1 MKENISRREPHARSE
16 GLVVR
21 ELPGEV
27 LVYDLERHKAI
38 CLNRTAAVVWKHC
51 DGRTDASGI
60 ARRAGKELGQT
71 VADEVVWL
79 ALDQLW
85 RDNLLRERA
94 ARPQALA
101 GISRR
106 ELMRRAGIAAAV
118 ALPLVASIVAPTA
131 AQASSCLPTGAA
143 CSNSAQCCSNV
154 CDTGQNPSV
163 CL

>member
-1 MKENISRREPHARSE
+1 MDDKIRRRDPHARSE

-51 DGRTDASGI
+51 DGRTDAAGI
-60 ARRAGKELGQT
+60 ARRVGKELGQT
-71 VADEVVWL
+71 VAEDVVWL
-79 ALDQLW
+79 ALDQLG

-94 ARPQALA
+94 AQPVELA
-101 GISRR
+101 GMSRR

-118 ALPLVASIVAPTA
+118 ALPVVSSIVAPTA
-131 AQASSCLPTGAA
+131 AQASSCLPPGAA
-143 CSNSAQCCSNV
+143 CTTGAQCCSGS
-154 CDTGQNPSV
+154 CDTGGSNT